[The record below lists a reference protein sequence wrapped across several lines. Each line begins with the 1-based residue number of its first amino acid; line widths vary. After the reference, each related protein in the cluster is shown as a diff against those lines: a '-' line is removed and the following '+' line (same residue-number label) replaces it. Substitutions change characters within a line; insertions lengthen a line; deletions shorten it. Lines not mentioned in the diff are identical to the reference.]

1 MWYNKWYNHGDMYHM
16 PKFTALEVESISKPG
31 RYADGDGLYLH
42 VDKAGN
48 KSWLFRFQFQGK
60 RTHLGLGRYDKK
72 INSLSTAR
80 KTLLEKKR
88 LVVQGISPS
97 EEKKR
102 LADIRSSEVREA
114 EQAAL
119 QGEMTFERCARE
131 WHDRKKDE
139 WSNEKHSNQNINTL
153 IQYAFP
159 YFGHTP
165 VADVSLS
172 DIRKCLDPIWKVKT
186 ETASRVRAR
195 IENILSYA
203 MISGYRDRDTGNPA
217 SWKGQLDQI
226 YPEPEKL
233 KKLRRQKEG
242 GSGHHMALPNAE
254 LPEFYSKLVK
264 RAGVSV
270 EALRFCI
277 LTATRTHS
285 IRHARWEQLD
295 LDRKVWT
302 VPAADMK
309 SGVEFKVAL
318 SDAAIELL
326 SRLVSLD
333 EYIFPGGKSG
343 KPLSNA
349 GMSSVLK
356 RMGVNNATVHG
367 FRSTFRDYIGEE
379 TQLDTI
385 AAEHCLAHKV
395 GDVTERAYA
404 RGDML
409 EKRFSMMNVWANHV
423 TSRVTNVPSST

>member
-1 MWYNKWYNHGDMYHM
+1 MWYNKWYNSSEMYHM
-16 PKFTALEVESISKPG
+16 SKLTVLEIESISKSG
-31 RYADGDGLYLH
+31 RYADVDGLYLH
-42 VDKAGN
+42 VDKVGN
-48 KSWLFRFQFQGK
+48 KSWLFRYQLQGK
-60 RTHLGLGRYDKK
+60 RTYIGLGRYDKK
-72 INSLSTAR
+72 TNSLSTAR
-80 KTLLEKKR
+80 KAVLEKKR
-88 LVVQGISPS
+88 LVVQGVNPS

-102 LADIRSSEVREA
+102 IADIRSNEARLA
-114 EQAAL
+114 EQTTL
-119 QGEMTFERCARE
+119 KSEMTFERCARE
-131 WHDRKKDE
+131 WHEGKKGE
-139 WSNEKHSNQNINTL
+139 WRNEKHSNQNINTL
-153 IQYAFP
+153 VHYSFP

-165 VADVSLS
+165 VAEVSLS
-172 DIRKCLDPIWKVKT
+172 DIRKCLDPIWPIKT

-203 MISGYRDRDTGNPA
+203 MISGYRDRSNGNPA

-226 YPEPEKL
+226 YPKPEKL
-233 KKLRRQKEG
+233 KKVRRQKEG
-242 GSGHHMALPNAE
+242 GSVHHMALPHNE

-277 LTATRTHS
+277 LTVNRTHS

-309 SGVEFKVAL
+309 SGVEFNVAL

-326 SRLVSLD
+326 SRLVPLD

-404 RGDML
+404 RSDML
-409 EKRFSMMNVWANHV
+409 EKRLSMMNVWANHV

>member
-1 MWYNKWYNHGDMYHM
+1 MWYNKWYNSSEMYHM
-16 PKFTALEVESISKPG
+16 PKLTVLEIESISKSG
-31 RYADGDGLYLH
+31 RFVADHRLYLN
-42 VDKAGN
+42 VDKIGN
-48 KSWLFRFQFQGK
+48 KSWLFRWQSRGERK
-60 RTHLGLGRYDKK
+60 THGLGRYDKRT
-72 INSLSTAR
+72 NSLATAR
-80 KTLLEKKR
+80 KAALECSS
-88 LVVQGISPS
+88 LVAQGICPI
-97 EEKKR
+97 EERKR
-102 LADIRSSEVREA
+102 LAGVRSNAAREA
-114 EQAAL
+114 VQAAL
-119 QGEMTFERCARE
+119 KSEMTFERCARE
-131 WHDRKKDE
+131 WHEGKKDE

-153 IQYAFP
+153 VHYSFP

-165 VADVSLS
+165 VAEVSLS
-172 DIRKCLDPIWKVKT
+172 DIRKCLDPIWPIKT

-203 MISGYRDRDTGNPA
+203 MISGYRDRSNGNPA

-226 YPEPEKL
+226 YPKPEKL
-233 KKLRRQKEG
+233 KKVRRQKEG
-242 GSGHHMALPNAE
+242 GSVHHMALPHNE

-277 LTATRTHS
+277 LTVTRTHS

-326 SRLVSLD
+326 SRLVPLD

-404 RGDML
+404 RSDML
-409 EKRFSMMNVWANHV
+409 EKRSSMMNVWANHV